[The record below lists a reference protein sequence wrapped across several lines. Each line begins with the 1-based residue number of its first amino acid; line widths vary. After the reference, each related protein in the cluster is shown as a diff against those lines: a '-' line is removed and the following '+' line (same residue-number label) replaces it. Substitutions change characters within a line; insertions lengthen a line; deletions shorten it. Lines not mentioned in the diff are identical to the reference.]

1 MNDDKIKELLSEP
14 SSRNLG
20 LLLLAQTMGDP
31 VRDYELL
38 SSCKKPDLSVT
49 LFAALYGTRLIRT
62 FYDWEDIK
70 SKLSSLKVLSLVQ
83 FKQKLTYHP
92 VTNNTISER
101 EVLLYELGPEL
112 DCEEDMIAGNPPKF
126 LAHLFE

>member
-1 MNDDKIKELLSEP
+1 MNDEKIKELLSDP

-31 VRDYELL
+31 VRDYEVL
-38 SSCKKPDLSVT
+38 SSCRKPDLAVT
-49 LFAALYGTRLIRT
+49 LFAAIYGTRLIRT
-62 FYDWEDIK
+62 PYDWGEIK
-70 SKLSSLKVLSLVQ
+70 NKLPSLKVLSLVQ
-83 FKQKLTYHP
+83 FTKKFTYHP
-92 VTNNTISER
+92 VTNNTVSQR

-112 DCEEDMIAGNPPKF
+112 DCHEDMIASNPPKF

>member
-1 MNDDKIKELLSEP
+1 MNDEKIKELLSEP

-38 SSCKKPDLSVT
+38 SSCRDAGIKVAI
-49 LFAALYGTRLIRT
+49 FAAVYGTRFNRT
-62 FYDWEDIK
+62 TEQWNGFRDTLPY
-70 SKLSSLKVLSLVQ
+70 LSVLTLTA
-83 FKQKLTYHP
+83 FKRHIYHTHP
-92 VTNNTISER
+92 TSGLPPRYALFN
-101 EVLLYELGPEL
+101 ELGPEL

>member
-1 MNDDKIKELLSEP
+1 MNDEKIKELLSEP

-38 SSCKKPDLSVT
+38 SSCPDVAVRIVI
-49 LFAALYGTRLIRT
+49 FGAIYGTRFVRRR
-62 FYDWEDIK
+62 DEWNDIK
-70 SKLSSLKVLSLVQ
+70 RELPFLSVSTIAAYKRHIFHPSPLGLPPRRVL
-83 FKQKLTYHP
+83 F
-92 VTNNTISER
+92 N
-101 EVLLYELGPEL
+101 ELGPEL
-112 DCEEDMIAGNPPKF
+112 DCHEDMIAGNPPKF